1 MGNKDIEVQP
11 HEYIPETEMMFG
23 RNHIRKMLTRAEGYD
38 VMQYRYWKHYLTQL
52 ALSCFEWEGVPAG
65 IDTRAIE
72 YILLHWGIGALFTE
86 EGGHMFAQAGAS
98 NMLNMYYNP
107 NKVIL
112 TAPNGNVWFRNAQ
125 TWVNEEGEMKAPN
138 CVLVFDNME
147 RTPLDP
153 FIDWY
158 AKRLARYDRIADIN
172 IDAQKTPWIIAGGEE
187 GKRTR
192 KAWAQRLASNDQYIE
207 VNSNAGGGLGEVPTV
222 LETQAP
228 FVADKI
234 IETKQK
240 VLNEALTML
249 GIDNTNNE
257 KRERQIVDEVLANN
271 EQIGLMRRSRLECRK
286 EFCERA
292 NTLFGLDMSVK
303 FGVPH
308 LMETSFD
315 NMLGVARN
323 AFDQ

>member
-1 MGNKDIEVQP
+1 MSKAVAAP
-11 HEYIPETEMMFG
+11 SYEYIPESEQLYG
-23 RNHIRKMLTRAEGYD
+23 RNHVRAILSQAQGYD
-38 VMQYRYWKHYLTQL
+38 MMQYRYWKHYLTQL

-72 YILLHWGIGALFTE
+72 YILLHWGIGAIFTE
-86 EGGHMFAQAGAS
+86 DGGHMFAQAGAS

-107 NKVIL
+107 NRVIL
-112 TAPNGNVWFRNAQ
+112 TAPNGNIWFRNAQ
-125 TWVNEEGEMKAPN
+125 TWVDDQGELRAPN
-138 CVLVFDNME
+138 CTLVFDNLE

-153 FIDWY
+153 FIEWY
-158 AKRLARYDRIADIN
+158 AMRLARYDRIADIN
-172 IDAQKTPWIIAGGEE
+172 IDAQKTPWMISGGEE
-187 GKRTR
+187 SKRTR
-192 KAWAQRLASNDQYIE
+192 KAWAERLRSNDQYIE
-207 VNSNAGGGLGEVPTV
+207 INSNAGGGLGELPKV
-222 LETQAP
+222 LETTAP

-240 VLNEALTML
+240 ILNEALTML

-286 EFCERA
+286 QFCERA
-292 NTLFGLDMSVK
+292 NALFNLDMSVK

-308 LMETSFD
+308 LLESTLTGFSND
-315 NMLGVARN
+315 SLS
-323 AFDQ
+323 

>member
-1 MGNKDIEVQP
+1 ME
-11 HEYIPETEMMFG
+11 EYIPESEMMFG
-23 RNHIRKMLTRAEGYD
+23 RNHIRRMLSHAEGYD
-38 VMQYRYWKHYLTQL
+38 MMQFRFWRHYLTQM

-72 YILLHWGIGALFTE
+72 YILLHWGIGALFTD

-107 NKVIL
+107 NRVIL
-112 TAPNGNVWFRNAQ
+112 TAPNGSQWFRNAQ
-125 TWVNEEGEMKAPN
+125 AWVDEAGELRAPN
-138 CVLVFDNME
+138 CVLVFDNLE

-153 FIDWY
+153 FIRWY
-158 AKRLARYDRIADIN
+158 AVRLAKCDRIADIN
-172 IDAQKTPWIIAGGEE
+172 VQAQKTPWLVTGGEE
-187 GKRTR
+187 TKRTR
-192 KAWAQRLASNDQYIE
+192 KEWVRRLASNDQYIE
-207 VNSNAGGGLGEVPTV
+207 LNSNAGGGLGELPQV
-222 LETQAP
+222 LVTEAP
-228 FVADKI
+228 YIADKV

-240 VLNEALTML
+240 ILNEALTML

-271 EQIGLMRRSRLECRK
+271 EQIGLMRRARLECRK

-303 FGVPH
+303 FGAPH
-308 LMETSFD
+308 LTETNFD
-315 NMLGVARN
+315 NVLGVAQDV
-323 AFDQ
+323 FDQR